1 MKRTTGFIS
10 LVLISAMLIGC
21 GDQGSASRTSNNQTK
36 SVNDVLNSQM
46 AEADAASSA
55 ASEVLKDAS
64 VKEENADAAIRQ
76 NGLNENA
83 PAPEENSGSEAKDLM
98 SSTEGVD
105 VDLTVL
111 SSTMV
116 YSEVYNIMVNPNSY
130 VGKTIKMRGSYS
142 GFYDEASGNYYF
154 ACIIQDA
161 TACCSQGIEFV
172 LTDDYSYPEDYPE
185 DGDIITVTGVF
196 DTYLEGEYMYCTLR
210 DATLS

>member
-1 MKRTTGFIS
+1 MKRTTGIIG
-10 LVLISAMLIGC
+10 LMLLTITLYGC
-21 GDQGSASRTSNNQTK
+21 GDSTASRTSSSQTP
-36 SVNDVLNSQM
+36 SVNDVLNEQM
-46 AEADAASSA
+46 AEADAQQSSDDVISDAVSKEASA
-55 ASEVLKDAS
+55 D
-64 VKEENADAAIRQ
+64 DAARQ
-76 NGLNENA
+76 SGLNENA
-83 PAPEENSGSEAKDLM
+83 PAPEDNSGSEALNLM

-116 YSEVYNIMVNPNSY
+116 YSEVYNMMVNPNSY
-130 VGKTIKMRGSYS
+130 VGKTVRMRGSYS
-142 GFYDEASGNYYF
+142 GFYDETSDNYYF

-172 LTDDYSYPEDYPE
+172 LTDDYTYPDDYPE

-210 DATLS
+210 NATLM